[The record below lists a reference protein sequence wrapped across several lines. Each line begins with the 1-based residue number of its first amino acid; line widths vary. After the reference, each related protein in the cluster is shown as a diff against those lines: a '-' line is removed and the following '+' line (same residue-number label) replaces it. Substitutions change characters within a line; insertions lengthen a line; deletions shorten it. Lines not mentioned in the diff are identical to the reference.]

1 MLKLTA
7 KQKAKID
14 QLLTQYPTIEPTD
27 VRSHYEH
34 YYFARNWFVWIEIEP
49 GHYNFDATI
58 TRCDHSYTAAVK
70 AQAIR
75 CYIEEHRAAQS

>member
-1 MLKLTA
+1 MNG
-7 KQKAKID
+7 
-14 QLLTQYPTIEPTD
+14 LTQRQKTIIDRLLIEYPAISPAD

-34 YYFARNWFVWIEIEP
+34 YYFARNWFVWIEVVP
-49 GHYNFDATI
+49 GHYNFEATI

-75 CYIEEHRAAQS
+75 RYIEDRQEAQS

>member
-1 MLKLTA
+1 MTDLTQR
-7 KQKAKID
+7 QKATID
-14 QLLTQYPTIEPTD
+14 RLLIEHPTITPTD

-49 GHYNFDATI
+49 NHYNFDTTI

-75 CYIEEHRAAQS
+75 RYIEERQAAQS